1 MSQEMSVIVIIADN
15 RNEGNHSR
23 KLDKANLMPILKG
36 SLLNLVY
43 NGMNQ
48 IKLA

>member
-1 MSQEMSVIVIIADN
+1 MPQEMSVRVIIDDN
-15 RNEGNHSR
+15 RNEGNHSI

-43 NGMNQ
+43 NGMHQ